1 MGRAS
6 ERSYMSIREVLDL
19 LKEEFPD
26 VTISKIRFLES
37 RGLIHPERTPSGYR
51 KFFDVDVERL
61 AWILRQQREH
71 FLPLKVI
78 KGRLEQLNGDGPGHH
93 APSLF
98 ESQENGFEDEFEEF
112 SPNGDSR
119 QRHPS
124 ASPVLASA
132 PEPDPE
138 PEELVA
144 VAPELEPTVVAVEP
158 APVVVERVAVAA
170 RVTRTPEVSDGTFSR
185 AELAAQPQADVALIC
200 ELEEYGLIAPREIA
214 GEECFDSAACQL
226 VGLAARF
233 RGYGIEAR
241 HLKSLKHAAAREAGL
256 FSQVVTP
263 LLLQRNPLAREKA
276 EENLADL
283 VSLGAALREV
293 LVNGELRGYTGG

>member
-1 MGRAS
+1 MGRAPD
-6 ERSYMSIREVLDL
+6 RSYMSIREVLDL

-98 ESQENGFEDEFEEF
+98 ESQEGADEDEFDEF
-112 SPNGDSR
+112 SSDGDGR
-119 QRHPS
+119 LRHPS
-124 ASPVLASA
+124 ASPVLAAA
-132 PEPDPE
+132 PEPGSEAPI
-138 PEELVA
+138 VA
-144 VAPELEPTVVAVEP
+144 TPEP
-158 APVVVERVAVAA
+158 APEPVSAAVEQVAPVPRVA
-170 RVTRTPEVSDGTFSR
+170 RTPEPSESIFSR
-185 AELAAQPQADVALIC
+185 AELATQPLVDEALIL

-214 GEECFDSAACQL
+214 GEECFDDAACLL

-233 RGYGIEAR
+233 RSYGIEAR
-241 HLKSLKHAAAREAGL
+241 HLKSLKHAATREAGL
-256 FSQVVTP
+256 FSQVVAP
-263 LLLQRNPLAREKA
+263 LLLQRNPLAREQA

-283 VSLGAALREV
+283 VSLGAALRDV